1 MNKSKELSKVLRKA
15 LKNSSLLEAKCE
27 LVQQSCRVTEP
38 NGRSRLCILE
48 EGNEYSFKN
57 PQVR

>member
-1 MNKSKELSKVLRKA
+1 MNKSKELLKALRNA

-38 NGRSRLCILE
+38 SGRSRLCTTE
-48 EGNEYSFKN
+48 EGNECSSKN
-57 PQVR
+57 LQMR